1 MSEALC
7 MEIMARQLEA
17 PGAPQAH
24 RQALACLA
32 PWMHNLSF
40 AARWEG
46 AACSHQSLFHPAIC
60 IGRSHFSN
68 QRRFCVA
75 RMCSDDDHHSPT
87 ILAGAGTKAVNTGFK
102 RCRGHLA
109 WLP

>member
-46 AACSHQSLFHPAIC
+46 AACSHRSLYHDAIC
-60 IGRSHFSN
+60 FGHSHSRFSN
-68 QRRFCVA
+68 QHGFCVV
-75 RMCSDDDHHSPT
+75 RMCSHDEHHSLNT
-87 ILAGAGTKAVNTGFK
+87 LAGAGTEAVNTRFK
-102 RCRGHLA
+102 RCR
-109 WLP
+109 

>member
-32 PWMHNLSF
+32 PWMQNLSF

-46 AACSHQSLFHPAIC
+46 GHAQTCLCAATQTFLVVVLPAISVLSVLQGC
-60 IGRSHFSN
+60 ASLMIETS
-68 QRRFCVA
+68 
-75 RMCSDDDHHSPT
+75 
-87 ILAGAGTKAVNTGFK
+87 
-102 RCRGHLA
+102 
-109 WLP
+109 

>member
-24 RQALACLA
+24 RQALACIA
-32 PWMHNLSF
+32 PWMQNLSF

-46 AACSHQSLFHPAIC
+46 EPAQTSLCTTTQTHQLERTCLQS
-60 IGRSHFSN
+60 
-68 QRRFCVA
+68 
-75 RMCSDDDHHSPT
+75 
-87 ILAGAGTKAVNTGFK
+87 
-102 RCRGHLA
+102 
-109 WLP
+109 